1 MISLRMKMQR
11 GKQMKVKKGCVGV
24 KVGLANANANDDLIQ
39 DYSEFQTF
47 SIPIS
52 YLYNPLFQRLLDKAS
67 DIFGYQS
74 SGPLML
80 PCSVED
86 FLRLQ
91 WRIQN
96 ANY

>member
-1 MISLRMKMQR
+1 MISGKMKMK
-11 GKQMKVKKGCVGV
+11 GEKKMNVEKGWMAVE
-24 KVGLANANANDDLIQ
+24 VGLSNDDIFQ

-67 DIFGYQS
+67 EMYGNQS

-86 FLRLQ
+86 FLLL
-91 WRIQN
+91 
-96 ANY
+96 